1 MNNNDKS
8 TIQKN
13 AGTVMKMVVVIMM
26 TGREFINGISNI
38 AFSALI
44 RSCDICIYHNQNCT
58 KNKNYNCFN
67 GVAKWLSK
75 EINEDE
81 LKSLSI
87 KLSNKIKQE
96 MQK

>member
-1 MNNNDKS
+1 
-8 TIQKN
+8 
-13 AGTVMKMVVVIMM
+13 MM

-44 RSCDICIYHNQNCT
+44 RSCDICIYHNKNCT

-67 GVAKWLSK
+67 GVTKWLSK

-87 KLSNKIKQE
+87 ELSNKIKQE